1 MPGFNSI
8 LASCLVCT
16 CLASGVI
23 AGQASYYTP
32 NGGTGACGKKLNNND
47 MILALPK
54 GAYAGGKNCHK
65 TVSVTY
71 KGKTLK
77 GKVEDL
83 CPGCSG
89 DKVDLSEG
97 WFKKFAP
104 TSQGILHD
112 LTWKVE

>member
-1 MPGFNSI
+1 MPSFSSV
-8 LASCLVCT
+8 LASCLVGVYSAT
-16 CLASGVI
+16 GVLAGK
-23 AGQASYYTP
+23 ASYYTP
-32 NGGTGACGKKLNNND
+32 DGGTGACGKKLKNND

-54 GAYAGGKNCHK
+54 AAYAGGKNCHK

-83 CPGCSG
+83 CPECPS
-89 DKVDLSEG
+89 DQVDLSEG
-97 WFKKFAP
+97 WFKQFAP

-112 LTWKVE
+112 LTWKLE